1 MKIRRDYV
9 TNSSSSSFI
18 LSFKDEDSIY
28 DTLKEQFPKDIESGW
43 SAGEYGYLPDL
54 LNRISDEKRLTQ
66 EDIKEIIEDE
76 ERWTIRW
83 ELREKYEREKG
94 MSHLESWDFFD
105 SPEGEKLIKEECG
118 KIVEEI
124 MKKIGNDHV
133 IVQVEYGDGGETGE
147 DGVMEHE
154 ILPNLD
160 CTIARFSHH

>member
-18 LSFKDEDSIY
+18 LSFADEDSIY
-28 DTLKEQFPKDIESGW
+28 DTLKEQFPKDIEPGW
-43 SAGEYGYLPDL
+43 SAGEDGYLSDL

-66 EDIKEIIEDE
+66 EDIEEIIVDND
-76 ERWTIRW
+76 RWSIRW
-83 ELREKYEREKG
+83 NLREKYEREKG
-94 MSHLESWDFFD
+94 MSYREAWEFFD

-118 KIVEEI
+118 KRIAEI
-124 MKKIGNDHV
+124 MKEIGDDHV
-133 IVQVEYGDGGETGE
+133 IVQVEYGDGGMGE

>member
-43 SAGEYGYLPDL
+43 SASEGGYLPDL

-76 ERWTIRW
+76 ERWSIRW

-94 MSHLESWDFFD
+94 MSHLEAWEFFD

-118 KIVEEI
+118 KITAEI
-124 MKKIGNDHV
+124 MKKIGDDHV
-133 IVQVEYGDGGETGE
+133 IVQVEYGDGGEGE
-147 DGVMEHE
+147 DGVMEHK

>member
-43 SAGEYGYLPDL
+43 SAGKYGYLPDL

-94 MSHLESWDFFD
+94 MSHLESWDFLILQK
-105 SPEGEKLIKEECG
+105 EK
-118 KIVEEI
+118 
-124 MKKIGNDHV
+124 
-133 IVQVEYGDGGETGE
+133 
-147 DGVMEHE
+147 
-154 ILPNLD
+154 
-160 CTIARFSHH
+160 S

>member
-18 LSFKDEDSIY
+18 LSFADEDSIY

-43 SAGEYGYLPDL
+43 SAGEEGYLPDL

-66 EDIKEIIEDE
+66 EDIKEIVVDNN
-76 ERWTIRW
+76 RWAIRW
-83 ELREKYEREKG
+83 NLREKYEREKG
-94 MSHLESWDFFD
+94 MSYLEAREFFD

-124 MKKIGNDHV
+124 MNEIGDDHV
-133 IVQVEYGDGGETGE
+133 IVQVEYGDGGMGE